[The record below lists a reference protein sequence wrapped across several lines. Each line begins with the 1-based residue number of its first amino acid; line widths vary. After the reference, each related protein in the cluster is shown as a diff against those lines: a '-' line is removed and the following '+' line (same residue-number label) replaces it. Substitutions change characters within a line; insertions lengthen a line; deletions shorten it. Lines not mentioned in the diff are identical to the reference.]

1 MSTKVFYVIFSK
13 NPTKSIDIRAK
24 MLYNVSKRY
33 FNNLKHLSWFQN
45 CRVIRKGE
53 FKMDAKIAT
62 LIILA
67 VYVAI
72 MVGIGIYT
80 SKRTKSS
87 DDFMLG
93 GRSVGSWLTAFSYGT
108 TYFSAVVFIGYAG
121 QFGWMYGASAA
132 WVGIGNAI
140 IGSLIPFFL
149 IGKRTRLMT
158 NHIGARTMPEY
169 FEHRFVQR
177 LLKQSQPQSFSSSLS
192 PIQLQFTT
200 DFHVFSAWFSILA
213 KTEQPT

>member
-1 MSTKVFYVIFSK
+1 
-13 NPTKSIDIRAK
+13 
-24 MLYNVSKRY
+24 
-33 FNNLKHLSWFQN
+33 
-45 CRVIRKGE
+45 
-53 FKMDAKIAT
+53 MDAKIAT

-169 FEHRFVQR
+169 FEHRFDSKALKTVSAAIVFIFLIPYTASVYNGLSR
-177 LLKQSQPQSFSSSLS
+177 LFGMVFNLGENRSNLHNYRNGGSFCRICYSRR
-192 PIQLQFTT
+192 IQGYG
-200 DFHVFSAWFSILA
+200 S
-213 KTEQPT
+213 